1 MTNDVE
7 QFLTCSSDGYTEVGL
22 LDHMA
27 ILFLIF

>member
-22 LDHMA
+22 LDHTA